1 MEREFSL
8 RKIFSGRLFVQIL
21 LLAGAGLMVLPF
33 VYMVGTSFKPPTEVI
48 AWPPTLLPKEPT
60 LENYASLGTSA
71 PFGRFFLNSM
81 IVASV
86 STISILATSTL
97 AGYIFSKFRF
107 PGRNFLFVILLA
119 TAMVPFE
126 TYLIPLYLITKDFK
140 LTNSYAGMIAPY
152 LIMSFGIFLMRQ
164 NIGSQI
170 PDELLDAAR
179 IDGCSEWRI
188 FWQIVVPL
196 SSSAVSALGI
206 FAFMQSWMAF
216 IWPLIMATEREMY
229 TMEVGLSIFQ
239 RRFTIEY
246 GGITAGSTISILPIL
261 IIFLILRRHI
271 IQGITLTGLKEG

>member
-1 MEREFSL
+1 MQSSR
-8 RKIFSGRLFVQIL
+8 RGLFTWQTLVHL
-21 LLAGAGLMVLPF
+21 VLMAGAVIMVLPF

-48 AWPPTLLPKEPT
+48 AWPPTLFPRQPT
-60 LENYASLGTSA
+60 LANYALLRTEA
-71 PFGRFFLNSM
+71 PFARFFFNSM
-81 IVASV
+81 LV
-86 STISILATSTL
+86 STGSTLGILITSTL
-97 AGYIFSKFRF
+97 AGYIFSKFQF
-107 PGRNFLFVILLA
+107 PGRNVLFIVILS

-126 TYLIPLYLITKDFK
+126 TYLIPLYLIAKDLK
-140 LTNSYAGMIAPY
+140 LVNTYLGLTGPY

-164 NIGSQI
+164 NIGSAI

-196 SSSAVSALGI
+196 SRAAISALAI
-206 FAFMQSWMAF
+206 LAFMQAWTAF
-216 IWPLIMATEREMY
+216 IWPLILASEREMY

-261 IIFLILRRHI
+261 IVFLLLRRHI
-271 IQGITLTGLKEG
+271 IRGITLTGIRG